1 MNDLVLVQVVQSHT
15 SLFDNTSSPLLA
27 ELAVNFKIFPQITS
41 CHKLLDY
48 IETRTVLIN
57 IENPHYVWVISLK
70 QDAQLVFRLAC
81 KHWQSKFS
89 LAQNFE
95 SKDRIWFTLPHCF
108 FQLTF
113 IYLTVSSRANQFPEI
128 VLFPEVCNSFSN
140 KLLCRTLFLHHC
152 CEITGRL
159 LGIS

>member
-1 MNDLVLVQVVQSHT
+1 MDDLVLVQVVQSHT

-70 QDAQLVFRLAC
+70 QDAQLVFGLAC

-89 LAQNFE
+89 LAQNF
-95 SKDRIWFTLPHCF
+95 
-108 FQLTF
+108 
-113 IYLTVSSRANQFPEI
+113 
-128 VLFPEVCNSFSN
+128 
-140 KLLCRTLFLHHC
+140 
-152 CEITGRL
+152 
-159 LGIS
+159 